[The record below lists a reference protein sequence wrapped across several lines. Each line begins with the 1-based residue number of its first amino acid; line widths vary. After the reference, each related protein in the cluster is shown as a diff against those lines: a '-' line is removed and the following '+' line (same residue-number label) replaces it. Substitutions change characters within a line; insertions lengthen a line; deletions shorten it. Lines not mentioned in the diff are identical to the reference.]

1 MSGRKRLVGVDHG
14 TRRVGIAKTDP
25 LALFAQPVGTY
36 SPDEALDVLVAIDT
50 EDGIE
55 TLVIGWPVDAQE
67 NENPQT
73 ARVDEYIVALRE
85 VLPQTD
91 IVKWDERGSS
101 REAREQL
108 VRAGSKRKH
117 RSRKGATD
125 RVAAALILQ
134 QFLDDRNADRASA
147 F

>member
-25 LALFAQPVGTY
+25 LALFAQPVGTF
-36 SPDEALDVLVAIDT
+36 SPDEALDVLVAIDA

-55 TLVIGWPVDAQE
+55 TLVIGWPIDADE

-73 ARVDEYIVALRE
+73 ARVDEYIV
-85 VLPQTD
+85 VLKESLPATD

-101 REAREQL
+101 REAREEL

-117 RSRKGATD
+117 RSRRGATD

-134 QFLDDRNADRASA
+134 QYLDDRNAGPAGA